1 MDSEPEEDIKDNV
14 FIGSSVIT
22 KRYLKMIE
30 IAFDTENVPVLWGP
44 PGVGKTQ
51 LILAIAK
58 KRKLLMRV
66 LIGSTMDPTDVAGL
80 PVLRQLPSGETITE
94 FTMPDWFHEVSEY
107 ANSHP
112 ETGAIVFIDEITTSS
127 PPVQAALLT
136 FIQDRRIGK
145 FYLPD
150 NVYIIAAG
158 NPPSQAADGW
168 QLAPPTANRLT
179 HIDLKPSVPDWFA
192 GMRVAWNKP
201 NVSDTEIAMRARV
214 VAFLTLNRSLI
225 NKIPDDPDE
234 AAAAWPSMRSWDNA
248 ARMLGKVEDM
258 TMADMAVKATV
269 GKKAGSE
276 FILWLDSENQIPA
289 YESVMANPEAV
300 DWGDLRADQ
309 LFLMMSTIVDNVTAD
324 NFEQSY
330 RVFQV
335 SKKAK
340 ADDVVNSVFI
350 AFKKASFK
358 AYTEA
363 GVDPAPLRTRF
374 VELAKLILGDLAKAR

>member
-1 MDSEPEEDIKDNV
+1 MNLEDDEDIKDNV
-14 FIGSSVIT
+14 FIGSSATT
-22 KRYLKMIE
+22 KRYLKLIE
-30 IAFDTENVPVLWGP
+30 IAFDTGNVPVLWGP

-51 LILAIAK
+51 LIMAIAK
-58 KRKLLMRV
+58 DRKYLMRV

-107 ANSHP
+107 ARAHP
-112 ETGAIVFIDEITTSS
+112 ESGATVLIDEITTSS

-150 NVYIIAAG
+150 NVFIIAAG

-179 HIDLKPSVPDWFA
+179 HIELKPSIPDWFA

-201 NVSDTEIAMRARV
+201 DVSDAELAMRARV
-214 VAFLTLNRSLI
+214 VAFLTLNRNLI
-225 NKIPDDPDE
+225 NSIPDDPDE

-248 ARMLGKVEDM
+248 ARMLGRVEDL
-258 TMADMAVKATV
+258 TMAEMAVKATV
-269 GKKAGSE
+269 GKKAGGE

-300 DWGDLRADQ
+300 AWNDLRADQ
-309 LFLMMSTIVDNVTAD
+309 LFLMMSTVVDNVTAD

-330 RVFQV
+330 RVFRA
-335 SKKAK
+335 SKKAR
-340 ADDVVNSVFI
+340 ADDVVNSLLI
-350 AFKKASFK
+350 AFKKASFN

-363 GVDPAPLRTRF
+363 GFDPAPLRSRF
-374 VELAKLILGDLAKAR
+374 VELAKLILGNLARNR